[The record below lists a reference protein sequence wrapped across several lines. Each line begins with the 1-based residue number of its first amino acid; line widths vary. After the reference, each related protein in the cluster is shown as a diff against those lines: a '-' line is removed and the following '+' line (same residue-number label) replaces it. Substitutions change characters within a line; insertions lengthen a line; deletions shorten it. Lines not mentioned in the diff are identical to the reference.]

1 MYIYKIWQ
9 WFLFF
14 FIYCFLGWCWE
25 TAYVSIRKRQ
35 FVNRGFMKGPF
46 LPIYGF
52 GALAILVAVIPVKSF
67 PILVYLAGLISATL
81 LELVTGIIMERLFRV
96 RYWDYSQQKF
106 NYKGYI
112 CLSSSLAWG
121 AFSLAMI
128 YGFHS
133 PIERWVLAIPENL
146 GITITLCLTAVTASD
161 FAVSFKT
168 AIELRDLLSA
178 MDNIK
183 EEISRIQRRAEILET
198 ILSDDMEKKSQ
209 EWHEKYSQQL
219 NALREDLK
227 AGKDAFKA
235 GKEISLEELRQLKQS
250 QQQRMLTLKTR
261 LREATDSR
269 RSISIHSLLRR
280 NPSAVSR
287 RYASSF
293 HELKEQM
300 IESIKEKIEKK

>member
-1 MYIYKIWQ
+1 MYTYKIWQ

-112 CLSSSLAWG
+112 CLSSSIAWG

-128 YGFHS
+128 YGFHN
-133 PIERWVLAIPENL
+133 PIERRVLSIPDNW
-146 GITITLCLTAVTASD
+146 GMCITLCLTTVTASD

-183 EEISRIQRRAEILET
+183 EEISRLQRRAEILET

-219 NALREDLK
+219 NTLREDLK

-269 RSISIHSLLRR
+269 RSVSIHRLLRR

-287 RYASSF
+287 RYANSF

-300 IESIKEKIEKK
+300 LETLKEKIDKK